1 MATYNIYLVKLGDI
15 NLEEQQQTQV
25 STALKG
31 LFDRVIRSNRS
42 LRTRFDEG
50 ARVRWTTSCPTT
62 RIQAHELLIYMM
74 QSTLSSVVSAHFPN
88 TRPGGNGV
96 TAWSTGAG
104 GESGSEVYL
113 GRMTPALVARVAFH
127 EAMHNK
133 TRWNDR
139 RLHGRGGLAGARVLD
154 NTRLTNQ
161 NIQDM
166 ARFLGRNRPQWT
178 GGCALLNDPLR
189 GSL

>member
-1 MATYNIYLVKLGDI
+1 M
-15 NLEEQQQTQV
+15 

-62 RIQAHELLIYMM
+62 RIQTHELLIYMM

-113 GRMTPALVARVAFH
+113 GRMTPALVARMSSWTSASG
-127 EAMHNK
+127 ARTIASPGPC
-133 TRWNDR
+133 TRR
-139 RLHGRGGLAGARVLD
+139 RTVRHGRRSNG
-154 NTRLTNQ
+154 
-161 NIQDM
+161 
-166 ARFLGRNRPQWT
+166 
-178 GGCALLNDPLR
+178 
-189 GSL
+189 